1 MSQPNYVFEAFKLK
15 GNVIALAGGVIAAAV
30 LSSGFVLGVV
40 VGAETLYLLGMSTN
54 HRFRRAIRSL
64 QR

>member
-15 GNVIALAGGVIAAAV
+15 GNMLLLAGGLIASAIFA
-30 LSSGFVLGVV
+30 STFVFGVV
-40 VGAETLYLLGMSTN
+40 VGAEAFYLLGMSTN
-54 HRFRRAIRSL
+54 ERFRRAVRAL